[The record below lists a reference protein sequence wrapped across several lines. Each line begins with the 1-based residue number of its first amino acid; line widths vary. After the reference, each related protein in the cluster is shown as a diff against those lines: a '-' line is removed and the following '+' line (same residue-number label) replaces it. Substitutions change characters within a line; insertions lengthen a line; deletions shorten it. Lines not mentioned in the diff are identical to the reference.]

1 MFFVYPTFVG
11 RYHFDIS
18 YINNEEY
25 KKMRNQAM
33 RKMKDASGMRK
44 TRQRHVAFDRG
55 SRTISNSII
64 FDFTDLDGK
73 ILRLSLVQ
81 DKYV

>member
-1 MFFVYPTFVG
+1 
-11 RYHFDIS
+11 
-18 YINNEEY
+18 
-25 KKMRNQAM
+25 MRNQAM
-33 RKMKDASGMRK
+33 RKMKDAAGMRK
-44 TRQRHVAFDRG
+44 ARQRDVAFDCG
-55 SRTISNSII
+55 SRTISKSII